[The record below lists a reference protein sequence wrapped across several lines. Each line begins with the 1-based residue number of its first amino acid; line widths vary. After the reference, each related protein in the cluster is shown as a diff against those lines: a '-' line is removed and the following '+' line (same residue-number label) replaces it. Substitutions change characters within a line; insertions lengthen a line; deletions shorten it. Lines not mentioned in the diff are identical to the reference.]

1 MLGKIRHQQNAYLLD
16 FSLCSRNSF
25 PGAILLEFMLEE
37 TNQVLMICE
46 DMRLRPRSVCAR
58 GNFCT
63 LRRRSWM
70 ARHSP
75 VHARNKSAL
84 GSSGM

>member
-1 MLGKIRHQQNAYLLD
+1 MLGKILHQQNAYLLD
-16 FSLCSRNSF
+16 FSLCFRNSF
-25 PGAILLEFMLEE
+25 SDAILLEFMLQE

-46 DMRLRPRSVCAR
+46 DMRLRPRCVCAR
-58 GNFCT
+58 RNFCT

-70 ARHSP
+70 ARHFP
-75 VHARNKSAL
+75 GHARNKSAL